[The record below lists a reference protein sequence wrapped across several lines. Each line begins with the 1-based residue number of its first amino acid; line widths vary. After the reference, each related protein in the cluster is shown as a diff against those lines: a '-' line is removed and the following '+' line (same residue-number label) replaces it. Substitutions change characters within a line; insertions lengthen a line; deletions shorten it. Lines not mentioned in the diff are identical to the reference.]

1 MNYDELKRIKFKTHN
16 SHAFFQHLDPRARF
30 HYLQHNYNAIVFEC
44 YGSWRT
50 PMRDAMAR
58 PWTLKFFKCVI
69 DRSIE
74 RSTITHRNN
83 ITLFTRCAVI
93 LLHFVAGEIGIGC
106 HGNLFLRMI
115 SILTSVHISLSVLFY
130 QCSPWYVILVS
141 ERFILTIIFHVCIM
155 KFQCVAWELIK
166 TKAQLFPSIV

>member
-1 MNYDELKRIKFKTHN
+1 MCTLNYDELKRIKFKTHN

-30 HYLQHNYNAIVFEC
+30 HYFQHNYNAVVFEC

-58 PWTLKFFKCVI
+58 PWTLEFFKCVI

-130 QCSPWYVILVS
+130 QCSPWYVFLV
-141 ERFILTIIFHVCIM
+141 
-155 KFQCVAWELIK
+155 WGD
-166 TKAQLFPSIV
+166 LF

>member
-1 MNYDELKRIKFKTHN
+1 MNYDELKRIKCETHN

-58 PWTLKFFKCVI
+58 PWTLEFFKCVI

-130 QCSPWYVILVS
+130 YSVLLGTFFLFGEIYFNHHFSCVS
-141 ERFILTIIFHVCIM
+141 WNSNALLE
-155 KFQCVAWELIK
+155 
-166 TKAQLFPSIV
+166 S